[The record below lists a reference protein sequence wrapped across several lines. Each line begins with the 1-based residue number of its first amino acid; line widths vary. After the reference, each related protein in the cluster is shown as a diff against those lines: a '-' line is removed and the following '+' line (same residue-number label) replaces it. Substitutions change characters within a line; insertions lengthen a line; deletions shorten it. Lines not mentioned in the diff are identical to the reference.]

1 MATVRTPDAVP
12 PAFGDLLKRY
22 RAAAGLTQEELAERA
37 RLSVRAIADL
47 ERGARRTP
55 RKDTVHLLAAAL
67 SLSPDARAL
76 FEAAARPRATTST
89 LLPSASILGPAGGA
103 LPPLV
108 GRAGELAVLEQHLA
122 AEGSPSGPAPLL
134 LLAGEPGIGKSR
146 LLREATVRAPR
157 RGWTVLEGGCQRRG
171 GQEPY
176 APLLQALERHIA
188 RQSRAQQ

>member
-1 MATVRTPDAVP
+1 MATVRTPEAVP
-12 PAFGDLLKRY
+12 PAFRDLLKRY
-22 RAAAGLTQEELAERA
+22 RAAVGLTQEELAERA
-37 RLSVRAIADL
+37 RLSVRSIADL

-67 SLSPDARAL
+67 SLSPDDRAL

-89 LLPSASILGPAGGA
+89 LQPPASILGPAGGA
-103 LPPLV
+103 LPPFV

-157 RGWTVLEGGCQRRG
+157 RGWAVLEGGCQRRG

-176 APLLQALERHIA
+176 APLL
-188 RQSRAQQ
+188 